1 MQAVV
6 LQLDLLWHDRAGN
19 HAMAMEALRRD
30 PPTPGDLVVLPEA
43 FPVGFTMRIDEV
55 ADRTDATGAFFCDL
69 AKTFGVTVVG
79 GNMIKPDHLGR
90 NIAIVANPNGEIV
103 TRYEKL
109 HPFTFSGEHTHY
121 KKGEQIAQFQW
132 NEATVSPMICYDLR
146 FPEAFR
152 IATKSG
158 TQVFVVI
165 ANWPS
170 ARVRHWLTLLTARAI
185 ENQAYV
191 IACNRCGADPHVTYP
206 GRSVI
211 IDPQGNTLADAGDAP
226 CIIRAPIDLETLL
239 AYRKTF
245 PALNDMRFVPDSL
258 TP

>member
-6 LQLDLLWHDRAGN
+6 LQLDLLWHDRNAN
-19 HAMAMEALRRD
+19 HAMALDVLGRD
-30 PPTPGDLVVLPEA
+30 PPSPGDLVVLPEA

-55 ADRTDATGAFFCDL
+55 ADRDDATGTFLSEL
-69 AKTFGVTVVG
+69 ARTFGVTVVG
-79 GNMIKPDHLGR
+79 GNMIKPDNLGR
-90 NIAIVANPNGEIV
+90 NIAIVANPDGKIIA
-103 TRYEKL
+103 RYEKL
-109 HPFTFSGEHTHY
+109 HPFSFSGEHTYY
-121 KKGEQIAQFQW
+121 KGGQQIGQFQW
-132 NEATVSPMICYDLR
+132 SGATVSPMICYDLR

-152 IATKSG
+152 IATRNG

-170 ARVRHWLTLLTARAI
+170 ARVKHWLALLTARAI

-191 IACNRCGADPHVTYP
+191 IACNRCGSDPHVAYP

-211 IDPQGNTLADAGDAP
+211 IDPQGNTLVDAGEGP
-226 CIIRAPIDLETLL
+226 GVIRAQIDMDALH